1 MVDAEKTKEEL
12 ADVFKEHSKVLE
24 LKRSL
29 IKREKELRRKIFEL
43 QKLLISC
50 GEDLGKER

>member
-1 MVDAEKTKEEL
+1 MVDTEKVKEEL

-29 IKREKELRRKIFEL
+29 IKKEKELRRKIFEL

-50 GEDLGKER
+50 GEDLEKE